1 LHLVSAL
8 AGSFGFCALF
18 ALGGVI
24 SAETLEAWIG
34 WMVGW
39 GAWWLLFAVL
49 QARWWRKGFERFWRP
64 LYAYTLFGFMAF
76 LVLPLLVLLV
86 PAFRRWLSGKMKPYD
101 PPGSKA
107 IRVPA

>member
-1 LHLVSAL
+1 L
-8 AGSFGFCALF
+8 AGSFVFCALF
-18 ALGGVI
+18 TLGGVI

-107 IRVPA
+107 IRAPA